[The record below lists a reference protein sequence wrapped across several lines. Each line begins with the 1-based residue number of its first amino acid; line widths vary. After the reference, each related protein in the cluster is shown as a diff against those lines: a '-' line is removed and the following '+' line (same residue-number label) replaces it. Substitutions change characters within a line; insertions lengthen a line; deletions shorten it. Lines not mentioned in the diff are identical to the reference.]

1 MPFYLEPMSKGL
13 ATTSYW
19 AHSWTSQHCS
29 KWTICCSTIVIAHM
43 NLVIRCSSRNRDGN
57 RQPGTHIGSRQGIF
71 RDHRHGHFSATA
83 ERVTGQP
90 EIKIPVATNCSIS
103 GSPTIRK
110 VTVHAQD

>member
-57 RQPGTHIGSRQGIF
+57 RQSGTHIGSRQGL
-71 RDHRHGHFSATA
+71 REHRHPCA
-83 ERVTGQP
+83 ELTSTGR
-90 EIKIPVATNCSIS
+90 S
-103 GSPTIRK
+103 GSQGGPEYCAPPVCQTCLQPRA
-110 VTVHAQD
+110 V